1 MDEIGDGIKR
11 SKEMGRR
18 VIGCFPLYPP
28 LELLHSMGLTPLVLW
43 GLRRHL
49 PKIERSLNHL
59 QSYACSVVQYLT
71 ELVLSREGRLLDG
84 IFMYNACDS
93 LRNLPEILACG
104 LSQEGTKLPFL
115 HIHIPMVPSS
125 QTNSR
130 AYLQNEIHLLI
141 GELEKTFQ
149 GSFSMAKFRE
159 SVELYRQM
167 RELSKELESLVR
179 EGKISFARF
188 SLILE
193 EASFC
198 PPEKQLQILTQAQQ
212 EFESIPSP
220 PNSEKLKKT
229 VLSGILPPPLEI
241 IRAIEAAKFK
251 IVANDIAS
259 LSRSYGYTP
268 AQFDDAGSY
277 YYDFYLNHP
286 PCPTLLHST
295 DKRMDHLLR
304 LVTDHGAGNV
314 IFIGE
319 KFCEYEFFEFPY
331 LMRYLKDRDINSL
344 LLEISLLEAKNI
356 AGQRSR
362 IEAFAEMVQPS

>member
-1 MDEIGDGIKR
+1 LLIFGEQKMDEIGEGINR
-11 SKEMGRR
+11 SKERGRR

-71 ELVLSREGRLLDG
+71 ELVLSKEGRLLDG

-115 HIHIPMVPSS
+115 HIHIPMVPSA

-130 AYLQNEIHLLI
+130 AYLRNEIHLLI

-149 GSFSMAKFRE
+149 VSFSMAKFRE

-167 RELSKELESLVR
+167 RELSKALESLAR

-193 EASFC
+193 EASFY
-198 PPEKQLQILTQAQQ
+198 PPEEQLQILTRVQQ

-220 PNSEKLKKT
+220 PNPEKLKKT
-229 VLSGILPPPLEI
+229 VLS
-241 IRAIEAAKFK
+241 K

-268 AQFDDAGSY
+268 GQFDDAGSY

-295 DKRMDHLLR
+295 DKRTDHILR
-304 LVTDHGAGNV
+304 LVTDHRAGSV

-331 LMRYLKDRDINSL
+331 VMRFLKDRDIDSL
-344 LLEISLLEAKNI
+344 LLEISLAEAKNI